1 MPITTTRALPSRL
14 QEDEPDDM
22 LLDPLDEDS
31 AIPSAAAV
39 VTKGDP
45 GGKEEDGPAQNPLN
59 MVDEE
64 EEIDPDQEIV
74 IPDVIPEA
82 DVLPEE
88 TLPMRFIDFAL
99 PEVEA
104 LSEQDQQKSILQIM
118 RRICR
123 TGGDVQHQMADESD
137 IRLLDEDS
145 EATQGLAGPMISPKE
160 MWILLLA
167 RMASRSTKPDTD
179 VKTEVSYESE
189 SADSDWIRKA
199 LCDYVL
205 EDFAS
210 RSVLLGKR
218 ARDGKF

>member
-1 MPITTTRALPSRL
+1 
-14 QEDEPDDM
+14 M
-22 LLDPLDEDS
+22 LLDPLEEDS
-31 AIPSAAAV
+31 AIPSAATV
-39 VTKGDP
+39 VVKRDP
-45 GGKEEDGPAQNPLN
+45 GVKEEDGPAQNPLN

-64 EEIDPDQEIV
+64 EEIDPNQEIL

-88 TLPMRFIDFAL
+88 TLPMRFVEFSL
-99 PEVEA
+99 PEIEA
-104 LSEQDQQKSILQIM
+104 LSEQDQQETILQIM

-137 IRLLDEDS
+137 TRLLEEDS

-167 RMASRSTKPDTD
+167 RMASRSTKPDAG
-179 VKTEVSYESE
+179 VKAEVSHESD

-205 EDFAS
+205 EDFAA
-210 RSVLLGKR
+210 RLVLLQR
-218 ARDGKF
+218 CARDWQVLT

>member
-1 MPITTTRALPSRL
+1 
-14 QEDEPDDM
+14 M

-39 VTKGDP
+39 ATRGDP
-45 GGKEEDGPAQNPLN
+45 RVKEEDGPAQNPLN

-64 EEIDPDQEIV
+64 EEIDPNQEIV

-88 TLPMRFIDFAL
+88 TLPMRFIDFSL
-99 PEVEA
+99 PEVEV
-104 LSEQDQQKSILQIM
+104 LNEQDQQKTILQIM

-137 IRLLDEDS
+137 IRLLEEDS

-167 RMASRSTKPDTD
+167 RMASRSTKPNAG
-179 VKTEVSYESE
+179 VKAEVSHVADSG
-189 SADSDWIRKA
+189 DSDWIRKA

-205 EDFAS
+205 EDFAA
-210 RSVLLGKR
+210 RSVLL
-218 ARDGKF
+218 A